1 MNAIFAIRGLILVVA
16 MLVVA
21 ACGVT
26 PEKRLPAAEIEIL
39 ELRAMILGLGPEVDA
54 EEADRAAR
62 LAFKHTRDLAIQ
74 YQIVDPP
81 LIHNTKVNMGFKPR
95 GLCWH
100 WAEDIERR
108 LSVENFETLE
118 MHRAIASPDNP
129 FRIDHSTAIISR
141 RGDSYKEGIVL
152 DPWRLG
158 GVLTF
163 MPTVDDADYLWEARE
178 EVLLRKRM
186 RALRKAQ
193 LVPAI

>member
-1 MNAIFAIRGLILVVA
+1 MNPIFAIRGLILLVA
-16 MLVVA
+16 MLGLA
-21 ACGVT
+21 ACGVS
-26 PEKRLPAAEIEIL
+26 PEKRLPAAEAEIV
-39 ELRAMILGLGPEVDA
+39 ELRSMIMGLGAEVDA
-54 EEADRAAR
+54 DEADRAAR
-62 LAFKHTRDLAIQ
+62 LAFSHTRDLAIQ

-81 LIHNTKVNMGFKPR
+81 LIHNTKVNMGLKPR

-108 LSVENFETLE
+108 LSAENFETLE

-141 RGDSYKEGIVL
+141 RGDSFKNGIVL

-163 MPTVDDADYLWEARE
+163 MPTVDDQDYLWEARE
-178 EVLLRKRM
+178 EVLMRKRM
-186 RALRKAQ
+186 RSLQKAAL
-193 LVPAI
+193 LPAN